1 MLAKTTGFIYR
12 DRNLAKSTTTTGEI
26 TMSTEADNKELSRL
40 VNQRQ
45 AAELE
50 VRKAEQAI
58 KKIQAQSGQ

>member
-1 MLAKTTGFIYR
+1 
-12 DRNLAKSTTTTGEI
+12 
-26 TMSTEADNKELSRL
+26 MSTESDNKELSRL

>member
-1 MLAKTTGFIYR
+1 
-12 DRNLAKSTTTTGEI
+12 
-26 TMSTEADNKELSRL
+26 MSTESENKKLSEL

-45 AAELE
+45 KAELE